1 MVIDIE
7 EFESKFEENYKML
20 YQNDYIIKGYNK
32 RLKEYDK
39 LVKREDVKELLKQ
52 FIIHRGDFISSDR
65 ECVAFVLTL
74 EEYM

>member
-7 EFESKFEENYKML
+7 EFENEFEENYKML
-20 YQNDYIIKGYNK
+20 YQNDCGIKGYYGKINK
-32 RLKEYDK
+32 YNRLT
-39 LVKREDVKELLKQ
+39 KRSDVKELLKR

-74 EEYM
+74 EKYM